1 MEHKEI
7 LIRIEEKVLHLGETK
22 RGLEQQISRLKEEMT
37 SLYKINKEL
46 LLTVEEL
53 NEKNRELESNQSLQ
67 PAAQEDF
74 RASAKLRINELVREI
89 DDCIALLN
97 K

>member
-1 MEHKEI
+1 M
-7 LIRIEEKVLHLGETK
+7 
-22 RGLEQQISRLKEEMT
+22 KEELA

-46 LLTVEEL
+46 LSTVEEL
-53 NEKNRELESNQSLQ
+53 NEKNRELETANSLQ
-67 PAAQEDF
+67 PSAQESF
-74 RASAKLRINELVREI
+74 RASAKLRINELVKEI